1 MIDIAQIL
9 GFLRE
14 NKTTVLIL
22 VIILALLCVVL
33 LTGISIRIGDSQVTV
48 TASVQDEGKV
58 SVHLYD
64 PNKPNSAHP
73 CIDIRSNDT
82 GKYFKIPKLVN
93 ST

>member
-22 VIILALLCVVL
+22 VIILAVLCVVL
-33 LTGISIRIGDSQVTV
+33 LTGISIRIGDNRVDINASLNNSQVSVTV
-48 TASVQDEGKV
+48 CQDHE
-58 SVHLYD
+58 
-64 PNKPNSAHP
+64 PNPAHP
-73 CIDIRSNDT
+73 SIDIRCNDN
-82 GKYFKIPKLVN
+82 GQYFKIPKLVN